1 MSSSLPD
8 NWLDLAATCASTKW
22 LKQFIRSYLPQL
34 KQQAI
39 APQELEQSLSE
50 ELEARRLLSP
60 AQQKNYRSNVVQ
72 ALKVIDESHPAI
84 ALVGL
89 STEQYR
95 ELNDQQRG
103 VLAERET
110 QYLTHQQVEALVEQ
124 ATTLLESSEWA
135 DVAAALAVLI
145 GRRISEIL
153 LSKFEPKTHWSITFS
168 EMAKKTNADGV
179 TIEIPTLAPA
189 KTVLAAITKLQKG
202 LKINDLKLN
211 ALSEREAKRQVN
223 ARYSQQV
230 ARRVELHFDG
240 LVPPRT
246 GKDDLYTHIFRA
258 VYAAITTFWFCPINV
273 PPHKFKAEI
282 QGHFKLTSDGRKLP
296 NYAARSNYDDY
307 AIADA
312 NGNRDGRLGI
322 MLGTLPGLELLEV
335 FKKGGNTIV
344 DDDQALLLQ
353 AHCQDDDQDS
363 TDERGDRSSIDDDRS
378 SDNFHAGA
386 HSAALTSATSPS
398 PPDPLI
404 ADEDGSLTKSST
416 GSQHEDATI
425 PLDEPIPSLVIERPS
440 ANAIRYRAASLLA
453 KARVSQA
460 ERLVAL
466 QILSGLS
473 PQQLMDAQIKPIS
486 PFVLE
491 VNEQQVS
498 TLVQGLLSHIVKL
511 RQQASLPSEP
521 EVQRVCDAT
530 FDGLPV
536 SPSQLHLVYHAISL
550 SHKDAP
556 MPADTPKVP
565 TKHPKLRSADLERM
579 TRLMAQL
586 GITGHYADLF
596 SALLDA
602 FEHGHHLS
610 KHQQSQSLEDV
621 ASTLKWMTQQID
633 SLKIQV
639 QTLEAE
645 RNHLQQK
652 ISSSHDSSLLIS
664 ENKNLKAQLQDT
676 QAKLE
681 RIQSFLAGNPS
692 SSTTPELSLPPA
704 PTSSQPPTPSH
715 KAPQPKSTRSLASN
729 TEAIINDIILA
740 IFHWND
746 SQSDPKQK
754 IRISYASLKDIGKPL
769 GATYQKAIE
778 NTIKNNQQSI
788 DQHHSKH
795 LLGLRHNSS
804 VTAYESVVLAIAK
817 MVEESL
823 ISPS

>member
-1 MSSSLPD
+1 MSSTLPD
-8 NWLDLAATCASTKW
+8 NWLDQAAACGSTKW

-39 APQELEQSLSE
+39 APQEFEQSLTE
-50 ELEARRLLSP
+50 ELEARRLMSP

-72 ALKVIDESHPAI
+72 AIKIMDPNHPAI

-110 QYLTHQQVEALVEQ
+110 QYLTHDQVDQLVEK
-124 ATTLLESSEWA
+124 ATALLESSEWA
-135 DVAAALAVLI
+135 DVAAGLAVLI

-153 LSKFEPKTHWSITFS
+153 LSEFELKTAWSLTFS
-168 EMAKKTNADGV
+168 GMAKKTNADGV

-189 KTVLAAITKLQKG
+189 NRVIEAIRKLQQG
-202 LKINDLKLN
+202 LKIDDLKLN

-223 ARYSQQV
+223 ARYSGQV
-230 ARRVELHFDG
+230 SKRVELHFSG

-258 VYAAITTFWFCPINV
+258 VYAAIASFWFCPINI

-322 MLGTLPGLELLEV
+322 MLGTLSGLELLEV
-335 FKKGGNTIV
+335 FKKGGNMIL
-344 DDDQALLLQ
+344 DDDQAHYQDHDQ
-353 AHCQDDDQDS
+353 ADDQADDQTGDHS
-363 TDERGDRSSIDDDRS
+363 SIEEGDRSTVTHTPHLTPLAPAAISSSPDPQSADGDGTSTIGSGGPQLDDS
-378 SDNFHAGA
+378 V
-386 HSAALTSATSPS
+386 P
-398 PPDPLI
+398 PPDVP
-404 ADEDGSLTKSST
+404 T
-416 GSQHEDATI
+416 
-425 PLDEPIPSLVIERPS
+425 LVIERPS

-473 PQQLMDAQIKPIS
+473 TQQLMDAQLKAIS

-491 VNEQQVS
+491 VDGVS
-498 TLVQGLLSHIVKL
+498 VTTLVQGLLSPIVKF
-511 RQQASLPSEP
+511 RQQGSLPSKP
-521 EVQRVCDAT
+521 EVQRVCEAT
-530 FDGLPV
+530 FDRLPV
-536 SPSQLHLVYHAISL
+536 LPNQLHLVYLAIS
-550 SHKDAP
+550 HIDDP
-556 MPADTPKVP
+556 MPASPKPP
-565 TKHPKLRSADLERM
+565 TKRPSLRSADLD
-579 TRLMAQL
+579 RLTKVMAHL
-586 GITGHYADLF
+586 GVFGHDADLF

-602 FEHGHHLS
+602 FEQGQHLS
-610 KHQQSQSLEDV
+610 QQQQAQSLDDV
-621 ASTLKWMTQQID
+621 AATLKWMTEQID
-633 SLKIQV
+633 SLKSQV
-639 QTLEAE
+639 S
-645 RNHLQQK
+645 HLQQERDSLQLK
-652 ISSSHDSSLLIS
+652 LASAQDSSLLVN
-664 ENKNLKAQLQDT
+664 ENKQLKAQLLST

-681 RIQSFLAGNPS
+681 QIQSFIAGRPS
-692 SSTTPELSLPPA
+692 PPTELSLSPI
-704 PTSSQPPTPSH
+704 PTSAQSLTPPKKSPH
-715 KAPQPKSTRSLASN
+715 PKSTRSPSPE
-729 TEAIINDIILA
+729 TEAIINIIIQA
-740 IFHWND
+740 VFHWNHT
-746 SQSDPKQK
+746 QTDPKQK
-754 IRISYASLKDIGKPL
+754 IRISFGSLKDIGKPL

-778 NTIKNNQQSI
+778 SAIKNNQQAI
-788 DQHHSKH
+788 DEHHANH

-804 VTAYESVVLAIAK
+804 VDGYEQVVEAIAHS
-817 MVEESL
+817 VQETL
-823 ISPS
+823 ISPG